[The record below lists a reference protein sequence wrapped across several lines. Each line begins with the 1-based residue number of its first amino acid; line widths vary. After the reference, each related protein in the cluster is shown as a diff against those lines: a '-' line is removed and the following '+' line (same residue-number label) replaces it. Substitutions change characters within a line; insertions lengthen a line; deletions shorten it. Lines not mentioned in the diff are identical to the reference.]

1 MTGVIDINAHFGPR
15 LRPER
20 DASLATLREQ
30 AARHGVERSLAY
42 DLGALHADAL
52 GGNRRAIEAAADPAN
67 RLAAVAV
74 LQANRLDLTTAD
86 FAPLVR
92 QGVVAFRL
100 ALGSREWH
108 IGTYSNGLRMSA
120 TRAVLQAAARTGLPI
135 LIPIAALGDATTAG
149 EVTADLGVPVVL
161 VDAHY
166 VHFVDDV
173 EALRR
178 YPHLHIDTSRFA
190 NFMAIE
196 QIVREVGHERLL
208 LGSENPTRCLA
219 SPINA
224 VLASEISDEAKRA
237 ILRDN
242 ALRLFNLPESAT
254 TATTAAAEPFALP
267 APTLPH
273 DAFDV
278 HCHYNPSPW
287 PIPQL
292 ADDEVAP
299 ALARLGTTGNVASP
313 TVALLSDVGAGN
325 DQGAAA
331 ANPSTGQ
338 FTYFVA
344 DPWDLDATR
353 SRLRAHGSAAGVI
366 GVKVHAALHHLRTS
380 DPRMADLFDLLAQHG
395 RPVKIHNEG
404 EDWHVGLEAIA
415 RRHTRLPIIVAHSGL
430 GVPSLEGANLAASTD
445 NVYLELGS
453 SYAQLQVVRE
463 LVRITPR
470 HKLLYGTDAPLLNP
484 AFILGTYIDTGL
496 IDDQAVISHN
506 ARRIFGV

>member
-1 MTGVIDINAHFGPR
+1 VTGAIDINAHFGPR
-15 LRPER
+15 LRPEL
-20 DASLATLREQ
+20 DAPPATLREQ
-30 AARHGVERSLAY
+30 ATRHGVVRSLAY
-42 DLGALHADAL
+42 DTGALHADAI

-67 RLAAVAV
+67 HLSAVAV

-86 FAPLVR
+86 LAPLVR

-108 IGTYSNGLRMSA
+108 IGSHANGLRMSA
-120 TRAVLQAAARTGLPI
+120 TRAVLRAAARTGLPI
-135 LIPIAALGDATTAG
+135 LIPIAALGDATAAG
-149 EVTADLGVPVVL
+149 EATADLGVPVVL

-178 YPHLHIDTSRFA
+178 FPHLHVDTSRFA

-196 QIVREVGHERLL
+196 QIVREVGHERVLF
-208 LGSENPTRCLA
+208 GSENPTRCLA
-219 SPINA
+219 SPLNG
-224 VLASEISDEAKRA
+224 VLAAEISDQAKRA

-242 ALRLFNLPESAT
+242 AVRIFGLPASP
-254 TATTAAAEPFALP
+254 EPLALP

-273 DAFDV
+273 GAFDV

-313 TVALLSDVGAGN
+313 TVALLSDVPAGN
-325 DQGAAA
+325 AQGAAA
-331 ANPSTGQ
+331 AAAGARSGQ
-338 FTYFVA
+338 FTYLVA
-344 DPWDLDATR
+344 DPWDLDTTR
-353 SRLRAHGSAAGVI
+353 AQLRAHGSSDGVI
-366 GVKVHAALHHLRTS
+366 GVKVHAALHRIATS
-380 DPRMADLFDLLAQHG
+380 DPRMADLFVLLAEHG

-404 EDWHVGLEAIA
+404 ADWEAGLGAIA
-415 RRHTRLPIIVAHSGL
+415 RRHPRLPIIVAHSGL
-430 GVPSLEGANLAASTD
+430 GVPSLEGARLAASTD

-453 SYAQLQVVRE
+453 SYANLEIVRE

-496 IDDQAVISHN
+496 FGDADVMGAT
-506 ARRIFGV
+506 ARRLFGV

>member
-1 MTGVIDINAHFGPR
+1 VIDVNSHFGPR
-15 LRPER
+15 LRPLR
-20 DASLATLREQ
+20 DAPLATLREQ
-30 AARHGVERSLAY
+30 ADRHGITHSLAY
-42 DLGALHADAL
+42 DLGALHADPI
-52 GGNRRAIEAAADPAN
+52 GGNRRAIEAAADPGN
-67 RLAAVAV
+67 RLSAVAV

-86 FAPLVR
+86 LAPLVR

-108 IGTYSNGLRMSA
+108 VITPANGLRLSA
-120 TRAVLQAAARTGLPI
+120 TRAVLRAAARTGLPI
-135 LIPIAALGDATTAG
+135 MIPIFNLGDATVAG
-149 EVTADLGVPVVL
+149 EVTADLDVPVIL

-166 VHFVDDV
+166 IHFVDDV

-196 QIVREVGHERLL
+196 QLVREVGHERLL

-219 SPINA
+219 SPRNA
-224 VLASEISDEAKRA
+224 VLAAEISDDAKRA

-242 ALRLFNLPESAT
+242 ALRLFNLPASA
-254 TATTAAAEPFALP
+254 AGDRDRASALP

-313 TVALLSDVGAGN
+313 TVAILSDVVAGN
-325 DQGAAA
+325 AQGAAA
-331 ANPSTGQ
+331 ANRATGQ
-338 FTYFVA
+338 YTYLVA
-344 DPWDLDATR
+344 DPWDLDTTR
-353 SRLRAHGSAAGVI
+353 SQLRAHGSSEGVI
-366 GVKVHAALHHLRTS
+366 GVKVHASLHHMNTS
-380 DPRMADLFDLLAQHG
+380 DPRMADLFELLAGHG

-404 EDWHVGLEAIA
+404 DDWDVALEAIA
-415 RRHTRLPIIVAHSGL
+415 RRHPRLRIIVAHSGL
-430 GVPSLEGANLAASTD
+430 GVPSLEGARLAAATD

-453 SYAQLQVVRE
+453 SYADLQVVRE

-470 HKLLYGTDAPLLNP
+470 HKVLYGTDAPLLNP
-484 AFILGTYIDTGL
+484 AFILGTYIDAGL
-496 IDDQAVISHN
+496 FDDQAVMSDT
-506 ARRIFGV
+506 ARHLFGV